1 MWFQHAPPPT
11 TCTRTRAAALMIP
24 SKAFIGNFIHLSNS
38 ITRKYIKSTSRLPV
52 LQSRRSLRCLPI
64 LMTGVEEKA
73 TTKDADFD
81 LVKIKRA
88 LISVSDK
95 SCLIDVG
102 KALEDLGVEILS
114 TGGSARKLAENGIKV
129 TNISDFSGFPEIFGG
144 RVKTLH
150 PAIHGGILMR
160 RDVPKDKEEAKTYQI
175 GEIDLVI
182 VNLYPFEQVSME
194 SDFSQCIEQIDIGG
208 TVLIRAAAKNHRWVT
223 VVSDINQYPELLSE
237 FSEFEGCTRLEF
249 RRKLAARAFARCASY
264 DAVIAERFFQETN
277 ESELPPILNI
287 TATLQQELRY
297 GENPHQKAAFYVN
310 PHQKVSLPGVSSAEQ
325 IQGKELS
332 YNNIADTDAAFQL
345 VCEFKEPAV
354 AIIKHS
360 NPCGAAVGVS
370 AEDAYLKALSCDS
383 LSAFGGVVAC
393 NRTIDLA
400 AAEAITRIFTEVLI
414 APDATTEALSILSKK
429 KNLRVLLTGSLVD
442 MRQSIPTFRSV
453 NGGIL
458 YQSSDNGHIGQD
470 DLQVVTKRVPSESE
484 LEDLL
489 FAWRVCKHVKSNA
502 IVLAKNK
509 TTVGVGA
516 GQMSRVDAS
525 HIAIWKAKE
534 AAKAADES
542 QSRAAGSV
550 LASDAFF
557 PFEDGLVVACEAGVQ
572 AVIQPGGSKRDEE
585 VIAAAD
591 RYGISMVFTGMR
603 HFRHS

>member
-1 MWFQHAPPPT
+1 MLQHASPT
-11 TCTRTRAAALMIP
+11 ALP
-24 SKAFIGNFIHLSNS
+24 LSFIGNFIYFSNS
-38 ITRKYIKSTSRLPV
+38 LTGSTKI
-52 LQSRRSLRCLPI
+52 SRRIPIGTKVRCFNVRSNRNPL
-64 LMTGVEEKA
+64 LMTGVQER
-73 TTKDADFD
+73 TTSKESDYA

-114 TGGSARKLAENGIKV
+114 TGGSARKLRENGLKV
-129 TNISDFSGFPEIFGG
+129 TDISDFSGFPEILGG

-160 RDVPKDKEEAKTYQI
+160 RDVATDEEEAKTHQI
-175 GEIDLVI
+175 HEIDLVI
-182 VNLYPFEQVSME
+182 ANLYPFEEACME
-194 SDFSQCIEQIDIGG
+194 SDLSHCIEQIDIGG

-223 VVSDINQYPELLSE
+223 VVSEISQYPELLSE
-237 FSEFEGCTRLEF
+237 LSEFDGCTRLDF
-249 RRKLAARAFARCASY
+249 RKKLAARAFARCASY
-264 DAVIAERFFQETN
+264 DAVIAERFFQETHEN
-277 ESELPPILNI
+277 ELPPVLTV
-287 TATLQQELRY
+287 TAMLQQELRY
-297 GENPHQKAAFYVN
+297 GENPHQKAAFYVKQC
-310 PHQKVSLPGVSSAEQ
+310 QKRPLPGVASAEQ

-345 VCEFKEPAV
+345 VCEFEEPAV

-383 LSAFGGVVAC
+383 LSAFGGIVAC

-400 AAEAITRIFTEVLI
+400 AAEAITKIFTEVLI
-414 APDATTEALSILSKK
+414 APDATTEALSVLSCK
-429 KNLRVLLTGSLVD
+429 KNLRVLLTGSLMD
-442 MRQSIPTFRSV
+442 MRESMPTFRSV

-458 YQSSDNGHIGQD
+458 YQTSDNGHIGKD
-470 DLQVVTKRVPSESE
+470 DLQVVTKRVPTQTE

-489 FAWRVCKHVKSNA
+489 FAWRICKHIKSNA

-509 TTVGVGA
+509 ATVGVGA

-525 HIAIWKAKE
+525 HIAIWKATE
-534 AAKAADES
+534 AAKATDEAH
-542 QSRAAGSV
+542 SRAVGSV

-557 PFEDGLVVACEAGVQ
+557 PFEDGLVIACEAGVQ

-603 HFRHS
+603 HFRH